1 MPFLRF
7 KGFIFKGINML
18 FEFSFYSSLLLIF
31 FVHGM
36 VYAALLCRKGFLNQQ
51 NSDKWLSFFLVLCS
65 LYITPWM
72 VGFAGWY
79 NNQPYR
85 DILFYVPFQHLYCM
99 GPVIF
104 FYVQALLNPSF
115 RFVKKDFLHF
125 IPAILYLI
133 YCLVMVITDK
143 IVLHDYYFLADGTDR
158 DFDSWYQWTG
168 FISMIAYFVAAM
180 RYYFLYKKLIVQL
193 VSYADEVLFK
203 WVLHFLSAFLLMQ
216 ALKVSFAMIEFF
228 YPPLNGYIGS
238 WWYFFCFSMV
248 FYYIAITGYSNSIE
262 VKIRFKVNLLSNN
275 EALLL
280 DENVV
285 ENEIEHAETI
295 AMEINLVENP
305 SENLLLAEW
314 KPKLWELMHEQ
325 KAYQDPE
332 LSLSQVAKRL
342 QTNPS
347 LISKVVNQG
356 FEQNF
361 NDFVNN
367 FRIEAV
373 KQKMQQGEHQK
384 QTLLGI
390 AYDCGFNSKATFN
403 RAFKKVTG
411 QTPKDFAGL

>member
-1 MPFLRF
+1 MVELFSRPLYFVYHALDGRFCRLVQQSTLPRFAFLCPF
-7 KGFIFKGINML
+7 
-18 FEFSFYSSLLLIF
+18 S
-31 FVHGM
+31 
-36 VYAALLCRKGFLNQQ
+36 A
-51 NSDKWLSFFLVLCS
+51 LVLHGTC
-65 LYITPWM
+65 Y
-72 VGFAGWY
+72 
-79 NNQPYR
+79 
-85 DILFYVPFQHLYCM
+85 
-99 GPVIF
+99 F
-104 FYVQALLNPSF
+104 FYVQSLLNPSF
-115 RFVKKDFLHF
+115 SFAKKDFLHF
-125 IPAILYLI
+125 IPAIFYVI
-133 YCLVMVITDK
+133 YCLIMVISDK
-143 IVLHDYYFLADGTDR
+143 IILHDYYFLADETDR
-158 DFDSWYQWTG
+158 DFDTWYQWTG
-168 FISMIAYFVAAM
+168 FISMIVYFLAAM

-203 WVLHFLSAFLLMQ
+203 WIQHFLSAFLLMQ
-216 ALKVSFAMIEFF
+216 ALKVCFAIIEYF
-228 YPPLNGYIGS
+228 YPSLNGYIGS

-262 VKIRFKVNLLSNN
+262 VKIRFKVNLLSDN

-280 DENVV
+280 DENVP
-285 ENEIEHAETI
+285 ENETEHAEMI
-295 AMEINLVENP
+295 AIDTNL
-305 SENLLLAEW
+305 SENATENILLAEW

-361 NDFVNN
+361 NDFVNT

-373 KQKMQQGEHQK
+373 KEKMQQGEHEK

-403 RAFKKVTG
+403 RAFKKITG
-411 QTPKDFAGL
+411 QTPKGFAGL